1 MTDQQFMVWTGQAML
16 WLLIVI
22 LAARPV
28 HKYLKFKYLMKFR
41 RHLGWAISIVAL
53 AHFSYWVA
61 YLLIYLQPAE
71 IVGYIMAIC
80 GIVLVLYPYGSG
92 SDIKH
97 VEREET
103 RRD

>member
-1 MTDQQFMVWTGQAML
+1 MGNINRSIGTLF
-16 WLLIVI
+16 LL
-22 LAARPV
+22 
-28 HKYLKFKYLMKFR
+28 
-41 RHLGWAISIVAL
+41 GSI
-53 AHFSYWVA
+53 
-61 YLLIYLQPAE
+61 LLIYLQPTE
-71 IVGYIMAIC
+71 VVGYIMAIC